1 MSFILDALKKSETDR
16 QRQSAPALF
25 EVKVAAPRRRFPVW
39 ALALGALLV
48 VNAAVLAWLL
58 MRKPAV
64 EAPVAAAPASAP
76 ATAPMAAPSRTPVGS
91 PGGEVTVPATVT
103 FQVNVPAGSVPTS
116 TNAIATPAD
125 AGVVAPSAAPPLAE
139 DPLLSGA
146 EVPVPPDYD
155 SRDYRPAITPE
166 QAGALAAVRR
176 AGGVPSRDEMLA
188 RGTQI
193 PDLRMDLHVYDSDP
207 AKRFVFINMRKL
219 REGESLPEGVR
230 VDEITQSGAR
240 LSYQGNQFALG
251 GN

>member
-1 MSFILDALKKSETDR
+1 MSFILDALKKSESDR

-25 EVKVAAPRRRFPVW
+25 EVKVAAPRRRFPLW
-39 ALALGALLV
+39 AVGLAVLLA
-48 VNAAVLAWLL
+48 VNAAVLAWVV
-58 MRKPAV
+58 MHRSGGEP
-64 EAPVAAAPASAP
+64 PAAAVPANTPAP
-76 ATAPMAAPSRTPVGS
+76 APAPTAARPPN
-91 PGGEVTVPATVT
+91 GEVTVPATVT
-103 FQVNVPAGSVPTS
+103 FQVNVPAASVPAS
-116 TNAIATPAD
+116 PNAIATPPD
-125 AGVVAPSAAPPLAE
+125 AGVVAPSPAPPLAE
-139 DPLLSGA
+139 DPMLSGS
-146 EVPVPPDYD
+146 ETSVPPDYD

-166 QAGALAAVRR
+166 QAGAAAAVRR

-188 RGTQI
+188 RGTRI
-193 PDLRMDLHVYDSDP
+193 PDLRMDLHVYDADP